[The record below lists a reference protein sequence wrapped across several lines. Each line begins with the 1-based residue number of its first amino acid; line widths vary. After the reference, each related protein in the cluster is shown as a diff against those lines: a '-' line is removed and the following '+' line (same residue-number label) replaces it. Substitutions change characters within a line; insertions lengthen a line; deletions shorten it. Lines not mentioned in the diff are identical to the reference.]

1 MTDRTERPVFLF
13 SQSFITYLLY
23 LHPDK
28 SGRYP
33 MQENELQY
41 ARKINWQ
48 LLRNRKEEKL
58 RQHSKVI
65 WMCGLSGAGK
75 STIAFETERELF
87 ERGYIAQ
94 VLDGDWLR
102 SGLNADLG
110 YSEDDRTENL
120 RRVAELSKLFLL
132 GGIISINAFI
142 SPTNKTRT
150 LARQIIGSNDFIE
163 VYINAPLEVC
173 EKRDTKGLY
182 EKARLGLIKDFTG
195 IDAPF
200 ESPSEPDVEIRTDKL
215 GIRECTEALL
225 KYILPHITYK

>member
-1 MTDRTERPVFLF
+1 MTDRTEHPVFLF
-13 SQSFITYLLY
+13 CPCFITYLLY

-28 SGRYP
+28 SGMNP
-33 MQENELQY
+33 MQENELEY
-41 ARKINWQ
+41 IREINWQ
-48 LLRNRKEEKL
+48 LLRSRKEEKL
-58 RQHSKVI
+58 RQRSRVI

-75 STIAFETERELF
+75 STLAFETERKLF

-110 YSEDDRTENL
+110 YSEADREENL
-120 RRVAELSKLFLL
+120 RRVAELSKLFLS

-142 SPTNKTRT
+142 SPTNKTRA

-195 IDAPF
+195 INAPF
-200 ESPSEPDVEIRTDKL
+200 ESPAEPDIEIRTDEL
-215 GIRECTEALL
+215 GIGESTEALL
-225 KYILPHITYK
+225 KYILPHISYK